1 MSSPL
6 PDGPIDTLGFL
17 DAVLAGPD
25 ALATAVAD
33 PVPGLPAATE
43 VDHVVISA
51 GTGLEPLGALV
62 SALVASTAT
71 VPVLGADAGLP
82 AFVGPRSLVL
92 VVGDGVPNGRSAAA
106 AESAGASVVEIAVA
120 HGEGL
125 QRAALPVALVT
136 VLHALEQLGH
146 HTEVESS
153 VAAATAQ
160 LERRR
165 SELTG
170 ERSPAARLARRVGR
184 TLPLVYG
191 SDPSTGAVAD
201 RWKQQVN
208 LGAKTASFAN
218 ALPGL
223 ASDELAGWGQHGDMT
238 RQVFSLVVLR
248 HDHEAAG
255 TDERMARVY
264 DLIDEVVHERHVIE
278 AEGDGM
284 LAQLLDLV
292 FWGDV
297 FSHHLAQEL
306 EIDPGP
312 TDVVDDMVGP

>member
-25 ALATAVAD
+25 SLAVAVAD
-33 PVPGLPAATE
+33 PVDGLPAATE

-51 GTGLEPLGALV
+51 GTGLAPVGALA
-62 SALVASTAT
+62 SSLVASTAT
-71 VPVLGADAGLP
+71 VPVFGVEAGLP

-92 VVGDGVPNGRSAAA
+92 VVGAGVPEGRGTDAASAA
-106 AESAGASVVEIAVA
+106 GANAVEIPVEHAA
-120 HGEGL
+120 DL
-125 QRAALPVALVT
+125 QRTALPSALVT

-146 HTEVESS
+146 HAEVESS
-153 VAAATAQ
+153 VDAAIAQ

-165 SELTG
+165 AELTDAS
-170 ERSPAARLARRVGR
+170 SPAARLARRVGR

-191 SDPSTGAVAD
+191 SDPVTGAAAE

-223 ASDELAGWGQHGDMT
+223 GADELAGWGQHGDMT
-238 RQVFSLVVLR
+238 RQVFSLIALR
-248 HDHEAAG
+248 HDHEPAG
-255 TDERMARVY
+255 TDARMARVY
-264 DLIDEVVHERHVIE
+264 DLIDEVVHERHVID
-278 AEGDGM
+278 AEGDGV
-284 LAQLLDLV
+284 LAQTLDLI

-312 TDVVDDMVGP
+312 TDVVV

>member
-17 DAVLAGPD
+17 EAVLSTPSAVAGVAAGP
-25 ALATAVAD
+25 VG
-33 PVPGLPAATE
+33 GLPAATE
-43 VDHVVISA
+43 IDHVVISA
-51 GTGLEPLGALV
+51 GAGLEPLGDLA

-71 VPVLGADAGLP
+71 VPVLDVGAALP
-82 AFVGPRSLVL
+82 AYVGPRSLVL
-92 VVGDGVPNGRSAAA
+92 AVGADLPEHRDAAVA
-106 AESAGASVVEIAVA
+106 RTTGATVVELPVD
-120 HGEGL
+120 HVDRL
-125 QRAALPVALVT
+125 QRTALPVAVVT
-136 VLHALEQLGH
+136 VLHALEQLGLH
-146 HTEVESS
+146 SEVESS
-153 VAAATAQ
+153 VAAAVAQ

-165 SELTG
+165 TELSG
-170 ERSPAARLARRVGR
+170 AESPAARLARRVGR

-191 SDPSTGAVAD
+191 SDEVTGAAAL

-218 ALPGL
+218 ALPSLGG
-223 ASDELAGWGQHGDMT
+223 DELAGWGQHGDMT

-248 HDHEAAG
+248 HDHEPAG
-255 TDERMARVY
+255 TDERMAQVY

-284 LAQLLDLV
+284 LAQTLDLV

-312 TDVVDDMVGP
+312 TDVVA